1 MARLIVDTPGG
12 TYPVHIGRGVLKELR
27 RTMARLEPTGAVVIA
42 DASVR
47 PIAHAAAKQIKAA
60 RVKHGIYVVAGGERS
75 KSLAGLGGLLAFLVL
90 EACLLAVDYLVP
102 STDDDPGTAVR

>member
-27 RTMARLEPTGAVVIA
+27 RTMARLEPTGAVVVA

-47 PIAHAAAKQIKAA
+47 AIAQAAAKHLKAA
-60 RVKHGIYVVAGGERS
+60 RVKAAAKTWGRW
-75 KSLAGLGGLLAFLVL
+75 
-90 EACLLAVDYLVP
+90 AC
-102 STDDDPGTAVR
+102 PG